1 MEEKVRDFPDAD
13 FSEFREEMSRE
24 KTEYAIWSLIHGK

>member
-1 MEEKVRDFPDAD
+1 MRTRMEEKVRDFPDAD

-24 KTEYAIWSLIHGK
+24 KTEYAI